1 VKQHPTSKEKSS
13 ARRHWM
19 FDVRY
24 WLLDV
29 FLLSLFAISAHA
41 QSAATL
47 NIQADQP
54 GVTVRGVKF
63 ERVLTSSPRSAL
75 MGGAGGRLVKGII
88 PVG

>member
-1 VKQHPTSKEKSS
+1 
-13 ARRHWM
+13 M
-19 FDVRY
+19 
-24 WLLDV
+24 LDV

-47 NIQADQP
+47 SIQADQP

-63 ERVLTSSPRSAL
+63 ERTSLDRLTPPRSAL